1 VLTGPG
7 KTVQRIDSQI
17 RSSFKQSKGLTN
29 SQANKILR
37 RGTQR
42 RDGKTTQKHSDSRSK
57 VRKCD
62 LLRTFKVMLQCLHTS
77 SSSLVVSVWSLG
89 DFVPFQSEKIV
100 RSLVVVAV
108 ATSIIHA
115 VTKWEANKVDL
126 HVQSGLDVVARELR
140 YNTDGAR
147 GTQ

>member
-1 VLTGPG
+1 MSPT
-7 KTVQRIDSQI
+7 
-17 RSSFKQSKGLTN
+17 
-29 SQANKILR
+29 
-37 RGTQR
+37 
-42 RDGKTTQKHSDSRSK
+42 
-57 VRKCD
+57 
-62 LLRTFKVMLQCLHTS
+62 

-147 GTQ
+147 GTQEAMLVLRHTINQHTPGTRTHTDEEGIKEASVIHYTQREINGAIQHARTQTNRH